1 MDDNGFSSQ
10 SSSKFKHAV
19 RKIIPVRAS
28 VFERRYK
35 ETEKTLSEI
44 ASSIDSLLSNQNK
57 LSVTLDDTAKTL
69 AHYEKSQADV
79 TRQLEV
85 IRDQLSKIA
94 SNEETHAKSSDSV
107 KRNLSNLSSS
117 IADISKRMKQDREL
131 AYRTEGFIRESVWA
145 ATFQQVVST
154 PSEWLR
160 DTSFAPGRWAVGFPF
175 LYVLY
180 RTLNEMKPT
189 SILELGLGQ
198 STKMIGQYAAHY
210 QNVSHRVVEHDAK
223 WIEFWKRSNPNMPN
237 TQIEMLDLTMVAHPE
252 AAHEVRCYAGFE
264 KILGDRKYDLIS
276 IDAPLGGDMTELA
289 RIDSLELVPNNLG
302 DSFAI
307 IIDDCNRKGEQRM
320 VTLLEKRLN
329 QFDISY
335 SKGLYSGNKHCMIIA
350 SDNQAFLCSM

>member
-69 AHYEKSQADV
+69 AHYEKSQADI
-79 TRQLEV
+79 TRQLEG

-145 ATFQQVVST
+145 ATFQQAVST

-180 RTLNEMKPT
+180 RTLNEMRPT

-198 STKMIGQYAAHY
+198 STRMIGQYAAHY
-210 QNVSHRVVEHDAK
+210 ENVSHRVVEHDAK
-223 WIEFWKRSNPNMPN
+223 WVEFWKRSNPDISN
-237 TQIEMLDLTMVAHPE
+237 TQIEMLDLTMVRHP
-252 AAHEVRCYAGFE
+252 AATHEVRCYAGFKE
-264 KILGDRKYDLIS
+264 AIDDRKYDLIS
-276 IDAPLGGDMTELA
+276 IDAPFGYDMTDIA
-289 RIDSLELVPNNLG
+289 RIDALSLMPNQLK

-307 IIDDCNRKGEQRM
+307 IIDDYNRTGEQGM
-320 VTLLEKRLN
+320 TKLLDTKLEQAGIPHHQGIYRGEKN
-329 QFDISY
+329 TAV
-335 SKGLYSGNKHCMIIA
+335 IA
-350 SDNQAFLCSM
+350 SDDLTFLCSM